1 MEAQFTSKTV
11 RQYIDAVSDQYY
23 PMTGPV
29 IALMAAHA
37 AALAEACMQL
47 SLDHQVDKLD
57 WQDVTA
63 RIGQMAHLKDT
74 LVEWSNQDISTGRID
89 DTLAAVN
96 GYHLALCD
104 YSTEIARLSTQAAQL
119 LHDFRSLTYQ
129 EVAGD
134 LEIAVYL
141 LASTARAALRLLA
154 DNVAA
159 ETTSDSVQKYQ
170 AVMVDLTRQLAQ
182 LSSGQSS

>member
-1 MEAQFTSKTV
+1 MEAQLTNKTV

-57 WQDVTA
+57 WQDVTG
-63 RIGQMAHLKDT
+63 RIGQMAHLKET

-89 DTLAAVN
+89 DALAAVN

-104 YSTEIARLSTQAAQL
+104 YSTEIAKLSTQAVHL
-119 LHDFRSLTYQ
+119 LHDFRPLTYR

-134 LEIAVYL
+134 LDIAVFL
-141 LASTARAALRLLA
+141 LAGTAQAALRFLA
-154 DNVAA
+154 SNLAA
-159 ETTSDSVQKYQ
+159 EAASDATQKYR
-170 AVMVDLTRQLAQ
+170 AVMADLTNQLTQ
-182 LSSGQSS
+182 LTSGQSS